1 MSCCPA
7 KSLTRELESVTRQSR
22 LGKHLQRWRL
32 RLSHRL
38 GEDLSGLTQLSRE
51 LVHGKYPGPG
61 PTRSHQSGN
70 HLTNRHCQP
79 PPTRGS
85 ALSSPRLEE
94 AQIEAA
100 TGPDATQPWPAVE
113 GSGNCHLIVNFD
125 ARNSNFPFVAPWLS
139 IFPRG
144 AARVCPGGQLV
155 PSARP
160 LSATAQ
166 SWELSSPTVKYKPV
180 PLPGGG
186 G

>member
-1 MSCCPA
+1 MILDTGPW
-7 KSLTRELESVTRQSR
+7 EISR
-22 LGKHLQRWRL
+22 A
-32 RLSHRL
+32 
-38 GEDLSGLTQLSRE
+38 
-51 LVHGKYPGPG
+51 
-61 PTRSHQSGN
+61 RSHQSGN
-70 HLTNRHCQP
+70 HLTNRHYQP
-79 PPTRGS
+79 PPTQ
-85 ALSSPRLEE
+85 LSSASHLSPWGRLLTGLEMTGQSWLPPDVTRPRL
-94 AQIEAA
+94 
-100 TGPDATQPWPAVE
+100 AVV
-113 GSGNCHLIVNFD
+113 GSENCHLIVNFD